1 MQTSANKYG
10 VQMELPLATEW
21 TRAGSVWCG
30 SDVLQSA
37 KRPSEE
43 WLSDCEKERTLTAD
57 LMDRVSDLANLA
69 RACDHVISNK
79 GRGGVDGME
88 VSELGAW
95 FTTHCRD
102 LQKSL
107 LEGSYRPQAVRGV
120 EIPKANG
127 GKRLLGIPTVV
138 DRVVQQALHQVLSV
152 RYEGVFSESSY
163 GFRPNRSAHDALH
176 KAAAYVIEG
185 KNWVVDLD
193 IAKFFDE
200 VNHDRLMWLL
210 SRRIGDK
217 RVLKLIHRFLK
228 TGLILGGMESQRVRG
243 TPQGGPLS
251 PLLGN
256 IVLDELDKEL
266 ERRGHDFVCYA
277 DDVIIMVGSEK
288 AAHRVLHSVSEYLAR
303 RLKLRVSETKSRI
316 CRPSELNYLG
326 HRILSDGR
334 LGLSLESERRVKAEI
349 RRITRRNRGVSLSQV
364 IGELNRKLMGWM
376 HYFRHA
382 RMRSKV
388 RNLYSWIK
396 RKLRCYRLKQ
406 GKRPIGMMRMLH
418 RLGVPKSRAW
428 TTAASRKGWWR
439 KANTP
444 AANEGMNNQWFA
456 AQGLQDFNA
465 LYLRLH
471 PKETAVYES
480 THGGVR
486 GR

>member
-1 MQTSANKYG
+1 MQTSDNKYG
-10 VQMELPLATEW
+10 VQMQLPLAMEW

-30 SDVLQSA
+30 ADVFLSA

-43 WLSDCEKERTLTAD
+43 WLSDCEKERTLTAG
-57 LMDRVSDLANLA
+57 LMDRVSELSNLE
-69 RACDHVISNK
+69 RACRHVMSNR

-88 VSELGAW
+88 VSELGEW
-95 FTTHCRD
+95 FTAHWRD

-107 LEGSYRPQAVRGV
+107 LAGSYRPQAVRGV
-120 EIPKANG
+120 EIPKASG

-152 RYEGVFSESSY
+152 GYERVFSESSY
-163 GFRPNRSAHDALH
+163 GFRPNRSAHQALH
-176 KAAAYVIEG
+176 QAAEHVSEG

-217 RVLKLIHRFLK
+217 RVLKLIHRFLE
-228 TGLILGGMESQRVRG
+228 TGLMLGGIESQRIKG

-266 ERRGHDFVCYA
+266 ERRGHDFVRYA
-277 DDVIIMVGSEK
+277 DDVIILVGSEL
-288 AAHRVLHSVSEYLAR
+288 AAHRVLHSVSEYLAK
-303 RLKLRVSETKSRI
+303 RLKLRVSETKSRV
-316 CRPSELNYLG
+316 CRPSELNFLG
-326 HRILSDGR
+326 HRIFSDGS
-334 LGLSLESERRVKAEI
+334 LGLSPESERRVKAEI
-349 RRITRRNRGVSLSQV
+349 RWITRRNRGVSLGQV
-364 IGELNRKLMGWM
+364 IEELNRKLIGWL

-382 RMRSKV
+382 RMKGKI
-388 RNLYSWIK
+388 RNLFSWLK

-406 GKRPIGMMRMLH
+406 GKRPIGVMRMLH
-418 RLGVPKSRAW
+418 RLGVPKHRAW

-444 AANEGMNNQWFA
+444 AANEGMNNQWFT
-456 AQGLQDFNA
+456 AQGLEDFNA

>member
-10 VQMELPLATEW
+10 VQMKLPLAAEW
-21 TRAGSVWCG
+21 TRTGSVWCG
-30 SDVLQSA
+30 ADVFQSA

-57 LMDRVSDLANLA
+57 LMDRVCDLSNLE
-69 RACDHVISNK
+69 RACGHVIANK
-79 GRGGVDGME
+79 GRCGVDGME
-88 VSELGAW
+88 VNELGRW
-95 FTTHCRD
+95 FSANWRD

-107 LEGSYRPQAVRGV
+107 LAGSYRPHPVRGV
-120 EIPKANG
+120 AIPKASG
-127 GKRLLGIPTVV
+127 GTRLLGIPTVV
-138 DRVVQQALHQVLSV
+138 DRLIQQALHQVLSV
-152 RYEGVFSESSY
+152 GYERIFSESSY
-163 GFRPNRSAHDALH
+163 GFRPKRSAHDGLH
-176 KAAAYVIEG
+176 QAAEYVSAG
-185 KNWVVDLD
+185 KSWVVDLD
-193 IAKFFDE
+193 ISKFFDE

-228 TGLILGGMESQRVRG
+228 TGLMLGGIESQRVKG

-266 ERRGHDFVCYA
+266 ERRGRDFVRYA
-277 DDVIIMVGSEK
+277 DDVIILVGSEQ
-288 AAHRVLHSVSEYLAR
+288 AAHRVLGSVSTYLAK
-303 RLKLRVSETKSRI
+303 RLKLRVSETKSRV
-316 CRPSELNYLG
+316 CRPSELNFLG
-326 HRILSDGR
+326 HRIFVDGT
-334 LGLSLESERRVKAEI
+334 LGLSPESERRVKAEI
-349 RRITRRNRGVSLSQV
+349 RRITRRNRGVSLAQV
-364 IGELNRKLMGWM
+364 IQELNRKLIGWL

-382 RMRSKV
+382 RMRSKI

-406 GKRPIGMMRMLH
+406 GKRPIGMMRILH
-418 RLGVPKSRAW
+418 RLGVPKHRAW

-444 AANEGMNNQWFA
+444 ATNEGMNNQWFT

>member
-1 MQTSANKYG
+1 MQTSVNKYG
-10 VQMELPLATEW
+10 VQMKLSLMAEW
-21 TRAGSVWCG
+21 TDAGSLWCG
-30 SDVLQSA
+30 ADVYQSA
-37 KRPSEE
+37 KQASEE
-43 WLSDCEKERTLTAD
+43 WLSDCEKERTLTAK
-57 LMDRVSDLANLA
+57 LMDRVCDLSNLE
-69 RACDHVISNK
+69 RACRHVMSNN

-88 VSELGAW
+88 VSELGDW
-95 FTTHCRD
+95 FASNWRD

-107 LEGSYRPQAVRGV
+107 LGGSYRPQAVLGV
-120 EIPKANG
+120 EIPKASG

-152 RYEGVFSESSY
+152 RYERVFSESSY
-163 GFRPNRSAHDALH
+163 GFRPKRSAHQALH
-176 KAAAYVIEG
+176 QAAEYAESG
-185 KNWVVDLD
+185 KSWVVDLD

-200 VNHDRLMWLL
+200 VNHNRLMWLL

-217 RVLKLIHRFLK
+217 RVLKLIHRFLRS
-228 TGLILGGMESQRVRG
+228 GLMLGGIESQRVAG

-266 ERRGHDFVCYA
+266 ERRGHDFVRYA
-277 DDVIIMVGSEK
+277 DDVIILVGSEE
-288 AAHRVLHSVSEYLAR
+288 AAHRVLHSVSKYLR
-303 RLKLRVSETKSRI
+303 NRLKLRVSESKSRV
-316 CRPSELNYLG
+316 CRPSELNFLG
-326 HRILSDGR
+326 HRILAGGT
-334 LGLSLESERRVKAEI
+334 LGLSPESERRVKAEI
-349 RRITRRNRGVSLSQV
+349 RRITRRNRGVSLEQV
-364 IGELNRKLMGWM
+364 IKELNRKLIGWI
-376 HYFRHA
+376 HYFRYA
-382 RMRSKV
+382 RMKGKI

-406 GKRPIGMMRMLH
+406 GKRPIGIMRILH
-418 RLGVPKSRAW
+418 RLGVPRNRAW

-444 AANEGMNNQWFA
+444 AANEGMNNQWFT
-456 AQGLQDFNA
+456 AQGLEDFNA

>member
-10 VQMELPLATEW
+10 VQMELPLAMECTV
-21 TRAGSVWCG
+21 AGSVWCG
-30 SDVLQSA
+30 SDVILSA
-37 KRPSEE
+37 KRRSEE
-43 WLSDCEKERTLTAD
+43 WLSDCEKERNLTAD
-57 LMDRVSDLANLA
+57 LMDRVIDLSNLE
-69 RACDHVISNK
+69 RACRHVISNK

-88 VSELGAW
+88 VNELGEW
-95 FTTHCRD
+95 FSSYWRD

-107 LEGSYRPQAVRGV
+107 LEGSYRPQAVLGV
-120 EIPKANG
+120 EIPKASG

-152 RYEGVFSESSY
+152 GYEGVFSESSY
-163 GFRPNRSAHDALH
+163 GFRPKRSAHGALH
-176 KAAAYVIEG
+176 QAGEYVRGG

-217 RVLKLIHRFLK
+217 RVLKLIHCFLRS
-228 TGLILGGMESQRVRG
+228 GLMLGGMESQRVKG

-266 ERRGHDFVCYA
+266 ERRGHDFVRYA
-277 DDVIIMVGSEK
+277 DDVIILVGSER
-288 AAHRVLHSVSEYLAR
+288 AADRVLDSVSEYLAN
-303 RLKLRVSETKSRI
+303 RLKLRVSETKSRV
-316 CRPSELNYLG
+316 CRPSELNFLG
-326 HRILSDGR
+326 HCILSDGR
-334 LGLSLESERRVKAEI
+334 LGLSPESERRVKAEI
-349 RRITRRNRGVSLSQV
+349 RWITRRNRGISLGQV
-364 IGELNRKLMGWM
+364 IGELNRKLTGWL

-382 RMRSKV
+382 RMRRKI
-388 RNLYSWIK
+388 RNLYSWTK

-406 GKRPIGMMRMLH
+406 GKRPIGVMRMLY
-418 RLGVPKSRAW
+418 RLGVPKPRAW

-444 AANEGMNNQWFA
+444 AANEGMNNQWFT
-456 AQGLQDFNA
+456 AQGLTDFNA

>member
-10 VQMELPLATEW
+10 VQMKLPLAMEW
-21 TRAGSVWCG
+21 TDAGLVWCG
-30 SDVLQSA
+30 ADVFQSA
-37 KRPSEE
+37 KQPREE
-43 WLSDCEKERTLTAD
+43 WLSDCEEERTLTAN
-57 LMDRVSDLANLA
+57 LMDRVCNLSNLS
-69 RACDHVISNK
+69 RACRHVISNG

-88 VSELGAW
+88 VGELGDW
-95 FTTHCRD
+95 FSTNWHD

-107 LEGSYRPQAVRGV
+107 LEGSYRPQAVLGV
-120 EIPKANG
+120 EIPKSSG

-138 DRVVQQALHQVLSV
+138 DRVVQQALHQVLSE
-152 RYEGVFSESSY
+152 RYERVFSRSSY
-163 GFRPNRSAHDALH
+163 GFRPKRSAHQALAQ
-176 KAAAYVIEG
+176 AAEYVSSG
-185 KNWVVDLD
+185 KRWIVDLD

-217 RVLKLIHRFLK
+217 GVLKLIHRFLRS
-228 TGLILGGMESQRVRG
+228 GLMLGGIESQRVKG

-266 ERRGHDFVCYA
+266 ERRGHDFVRYA
-277 DDVIIMVGSEK
+277 DDVIILVGSEK
-288 AAHRVLHSVSEYLAR
+288 AARRVLESVSYYLAK
-303 RLKLRVSETKSRI
+303 RLKLRVSETKSRV
-316 CRPSELNYLG
+316 CRPSELNFLG
-326 HRILSDGR
+326 HNIHSGGK
-334 LGLSLESERRVKAEI
+334 LGLSTESERRVKAEI
-349 RRITRRNRGVSLSQV
+349 RRITRRNRGVSLEQL
-364 IGELNRKLMGWM
+364 IRELNRKLIGWV

-382 RMRSKV
+382 RMKGKLRS
-388 RNLYSWIK
+388 LYSWIK

-406 GKRPIGMMRMLH
+406 GKRPTGMMRLLH
-418 RLGVPKSRAW
+418 RLGVPKARAW

-444 AANEGMNNQWFA
+444 AAKEGMNDQWFI

>member
-1 MQTSANKYG
+1 MQTSVNKHG
-10 VQMELPLATEW
+10 VQMKLPLAAEW
-21 TRAGSVWCG
+21 TVAGSMWCG
-30 SDVLQSA
+30 ADVFQST

-57 LMDRVSDLANLA
+57 LMERVCELSNLE
-69 RACDHVISNK
+69 RACRHVISNR

-88 VSELGAW
+88 VIDLEDW
-95 FTTHCRD
+95 FSANWRD

-107 LEGSYRPQAVRGV
+107 LEGIYMPHAVRGV
-120 EIPKANG
+120 AIPKSSG

-138 DRVVQQALHQVLSV
+138 DRLVQQSLYQVLSV
-152 RYEGVFSESSY
+152 RYERVFSESSY
-163 GFRPNRSAHDALH
+163 GFRPKRSAHDAL
-176 KAAAYVIEG
+176 KRAGEYVAEG

-210 SRRIGDK
+210 SRRVGDK
-217 RVLKLIHRFLK
+217 RVLKLIHRFLRA
-228 TGLILGGMESQRVRG
+228 GLMLGGMESQRVKG

-251 PLLGN
+251 PLLAN

-266 ERRGHDFVCYA
+266 ERRGHSFVRYA
-277 DDVIIMVGSEK
+277 DDVIILVGSEQ
-288 AAHRVLHSVSEYLAR
+288 AAHRVLHSVSQYLSKH
-303 RLKLRVSETKSRI
+303 LKLRVSEAKSRV
-316 CRPSELNYLG
+316 CHPHELNFLG
-326 HRILSDGR
+326 HNIHLDGG
-334 LGLSLESERRVKAEI
+334 LGVSTESERRVKAEI
-349 RRITRRNRGVSLSQV
+349 RRITRRNRGVSLEQL
-364 IGELNRKLMGWM
+364 ITELNRKLIGWIQ
-376 HYFRHA
+376 YFRHA
-382 RMRSKV
+382 RMRKKI
-388 RNLYSWIK
+388 RNLFSWLK

-406 GKRPIGMMRMLH
+406 TKRPIGTMRFLH
-418 RLGVPKSRAW
+418 RLGIPKNRAW

-439 KANTP
+439 KACTP
-444 AANEGMNNQWFA
+444 AANEGMNNQWFI

-486 GR
+486 G